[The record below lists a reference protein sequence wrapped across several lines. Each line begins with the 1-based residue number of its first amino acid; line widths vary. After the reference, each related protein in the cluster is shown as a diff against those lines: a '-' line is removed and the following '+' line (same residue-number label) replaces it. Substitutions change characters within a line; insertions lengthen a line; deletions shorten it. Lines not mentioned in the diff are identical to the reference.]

1 MAIQG
6 NLATF
11 QHYSSGIYSDLSCTK
26 ANITH
31 VVTVVGYGSMGVGQD
46 YYIIKN
52 SWGYLFRFYFERKI
66 RKLAFINKKI
76 RNLLKKKAITIWLDA
91 SIHEILHRIGNKRNR
106 PLLNGGNYRLVLE
119 KLIKERS
126 PIYAEA
132 DFKFDT
138 SVLNYEIII
147 KEIIEIVELYDR

>member
-31 VVTVVGYGSMGVGQD
+31 AVTVVGYGSMGVGQD

-52 SWGYLFRFYFERKI
+52 SWGNSWGMNGYGYIAR
-66 RKLAFINKKI
+66 NKNNMCGI
-76 RNLLKKKAITIWLDA
+76 A
-91 SIHEILHRIGNKRNR
+91 S
-106 PLLNGGNYRLVLE
+106 YA
-119 KLIKERS
+119 S
-126 PIYAEA
+126 YPI
-132 DFKFDT
+132 
-138 SVLNYEIII
+138 V
-147 KEIIEIVELYDR
+147 